1 MTRPEDIPA
10 DVWDSY
16 AEVAKTWP
24 ISDMTLTELLARAL
38 MPYGPRRA
46 AEATER
52 AAQVAV
58 GVFNQATVSIR
69 DENSPEQQGFDTFLE
84 KGEG

>member
-1 MTRPEDIPA
+1 MTPHEKA
-10 DVWDSY
+10 V
-16 AEVAKTWP
+16 
-24 ISDMTLTELLARAL
+24 
-38 MPYGPRRA
+38 
-46 AEATER
+46 EA

-84 KGEG
+84 NGEG